1 MKEVAERAGVSL
13 TTVSHVINQTR
24 FVSEGVTSRVKAAM
38 QELDYRPNELARSL
52 RRGQTNTIGLILPD
66 SSNPYFAEIGQAIES
81 YAYDSSYS
89 VILGNTSGKIE
100 KEDHYIDVF
109 LTKQVAGIIF
119 VAAGAQT
126 SAVKDL
132 LIHNFPVV
140 LVDRDLD
147 DIQVDAVLLDNY
159 HCGYM
164 ATEHL
169 IKLGHQCIG
178 LVSGPFNLTPS
189 AERIVGYKDA
199 LNDAGL
205 ECDDKLMIKGNFN
218 PKSGYEAAN
227 ELLTLPNRPT
237 AIFAMNDL
245 MAIGVIRAVH
255 EQGLKVPDDLAI
267 VGFDDIELASYT
279 IPPLTTI
286 AQPTKGISQ
295 QAVELLTERI
305 DQPDLK
311 PRRIIM
317 NGELVVRGTCGAIL
331 PITESYH

>member
-1 MKEVAERAGVSL
+1 MATMKEVAERAGVSL
-13 TTVSHVINQTR
+13 TTVSHVINNTR

-38 QELDYRPNELARSL
+38 RELDYRPNELARSL

-81 YAYDSSYS
+81 YAFDSGYS
-89 VILGNTSGKIE
+89 VILGNTSGKME
-100 KEDHYIDVF
+100 KEDHYINVL
-109 LTKQVAGIIF
+109 LTQQVAGIIF
-119 VAAGAQT
+119 VAAGDQT
-126 SAVKDL
+126 SAVKEL
-132 LIHNFPVV
+132 LIQKFPVV

-147 DIQVDAVLLDNY
+147 EIQVDAVLLDNY
-159 HCGYM
+159 NCGYM
-164 ATEHL
+164 ATDHL
-169 IKLGHQCIG
+169 IQLGHKCIG
-178 LVSGPFNLTPS
+178 LVTGPFNLTPS

-199 LNDAGL
+199 LNNAGL
-205 ECDDKLMIKGNFN
+205 KCDDQLMIKGNFN

-227 ELLTLPNRPT
+227 VLLSLSKRPS

-245 MAIGVIRAVH
+245 MAIGVIRAAT
-255 EQGLKVPDDLAI
+255 EQGLKIPDDLAI
-267 VGFDDIELASYT
+267 VVFDDIELASYT

-295 QAVELLTERI
+295 LAVELLTERI

-317 NGELVVRGTCGAIL
+317 NGELVVRGTCGATKQ
-331 PITESYH
+331 IT